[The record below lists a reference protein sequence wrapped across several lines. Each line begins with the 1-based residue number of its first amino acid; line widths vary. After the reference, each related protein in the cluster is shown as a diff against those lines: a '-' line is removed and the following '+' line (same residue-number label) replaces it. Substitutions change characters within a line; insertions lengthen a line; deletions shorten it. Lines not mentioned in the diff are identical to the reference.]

1 MTKVLV
7 TGGTGFIGRSI
18 VKSLIRNGNQVTIL
32 DDNSRGAIS
41 KLGEFIK
48 EVHFIEGDIR
58 NNEIVNYALKNIEVV
73 VHLAYINGTEHFY
86 TRPFE
91 ILDVGITGMLNLL
104 KAHQS
109 RCYSRF
115 ILASSSEV
123 YQEPKIIPTPEEVQL
138 VIPNVLN
145 PRYSYGGGKIASE
158 LLLMNYAYQHKLKA
172 DVFRPHNIYGPDMG
186 QEHVIPQVIGKI
198 QRILAEKNLDK
209 LEIQGTGKE
218 TRAFCFIEDFEQ
230 AFNLIFENKV
240 TNEIYNIGNPIET
253 SVLELVNS
261 ISEIMKFNGE
271 IVPSDLQIGSPVR
284 RCPDIS
290 KIESMGFVPN
300 WDLESGLRKTIEF
313 YDNAK

>member
-7 TGGTGFIGRSI
+7 TGGTGFIGRSV
-18 VKSLIRNGNQVTIL
+18 VKSLVRNGNQVTIL

-41 KLGEFIK
+41 KLGEFTK

-58 NNEIVNYALKNIEVV
+58 NSELVNHALKNIDVV

-86 TRPFE
+86 TKPFE

-104 KAHQS
+104 KAHRSQG
-109 RCYSRF
+109 YSRL

-123 YQEPKIIPTPEEVQL
+123 YQEPKVIPTPEDVQL
-138 VIPNVLN
+138 VIPNILN

-158 LLLMNYAYQHKLKA
+158 LLLMNYAFQHKLKA

-198 QRILAEKNLDK
+198 KRILAGKNLDK

-218 TRAFCFIEDFEQ
+218 TRAFCYIEDFEQ
-230 AFNLIFENKV
+230 AFNIIFKNNV

-253 SVLELVNS
+253 SVLKLVNS
-261 ISEIMKFNGE
+261 ISEIMEFKGK
-271 IVPSDLQIGSPVR
+271 IVPSELQIGSPVR

-300 WDLESGLRKTIEF
+300 WDLESGLKKTIDF
-313 YDNAK
+313 YNNET

>member
-18 VKSLIRNGNQVTIL
+18 VKSLVRNGNQVTIL

-41 KLGEFIK
+41 KLAEFTK
-48 EVHFIEGDIR
+48 EIHFIEGDIR
-58 NNEIVNYALKNIEVV
+58 DYELVNHALKNIEVV

-86 TRPFE
+86 TKPFE

-104 KAHQS
+104 KAHRSQG
-109 RCYSRF
+109 YSRF

-123 YQEPKIIPTPEEVQL
+123 YQEPKVIPTPEDVQL
-138 VIPNVLN
+138 VIPNILN

-158 LLLMNYAYQHKLKA
+158 LLLMNYAHQYELKA
-172 DVFRPHNIYGPDMG
+172 DIFRPHNIYGPDMG
-186 QEHVIPQVIGKI
+186 QEHVIPQVIHKI
-198 QRILAEKNLDK
+198 QRILREKNLDK

-230 AFNLIFENKV
+230 AFNLIFENHV
-240 TNEIYNIGNPIET
+240 SNEIYNIGNPIET
-253 SVLELVNS
+253 TVIKLVDS
-261 ISEIMKFNGE
+261 ISEIMKFKGE
-271 IVPSDLQIGSPVR
+271 IVPSDLQIGSPIR

-290 KIESMGFVPN
+290 RMKSMGFVPKWN
-300 WDLESGLRKTIEF
+300 LEAGLRNTIDF
-313 YDNAK
+313 YNNAK